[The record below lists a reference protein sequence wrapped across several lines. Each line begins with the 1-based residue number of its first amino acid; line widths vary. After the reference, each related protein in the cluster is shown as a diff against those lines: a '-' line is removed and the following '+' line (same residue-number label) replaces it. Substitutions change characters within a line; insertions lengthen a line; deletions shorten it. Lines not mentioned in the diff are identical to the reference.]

1 MNFAI
6 APDDALAA
14 IARAVIL
21 DAHSSLPSVAA
32 SSTRWCSYLAE
43 VLEQGAVRDIF
54 HSPGHPYTRALLWC
68 APGGIK
74 KRTRNLP
81 RSRERSPACSE
92 AKRDVSYARGVLTPS
107 IAACTRRLA
116 RSRDAICSIEPGWLP
131 HECTAECPE
140 RARPLPH
147 GR

>member
-74 KRTRNLP
+74 QRTRNLP
-81 RSRERSPACSE
+81 TIPGEVPSLLGSKKGCIFSPRRPHAFDRCVHE
-92 AKRDVSYARGVLTPS
+92 TPGEVARCHLLDRAGMV
-107 IAACTRRLA
+107 AA
-116 RSRDAICSIEPGWLP
+116 
-131 HECTAECPE
+131 
-140 RARPLPH
+140 
-147 GR
+147 